1 MRIISEN
8 ECKRAGVAYATN
20 TMRIVVSFSSGAM
33 AREKLSGM
41 FWRDEP
47 VHRKRFECA
56 RATPRSSG
64 ATSVSVQL

>member
-1 MRIISEN
+1 
-8 ECKRAGVAYATN
+8 
-20 TMRIVVSFSSGAM
+20 
-33 AREKLSGM
+33 M